1 MGKRLDKI
9 KGGAKSIGKKLY
21 TPIRHPIGKSAASS
35 PEIPSPNSAQDLYY
49 KMQIEMLKKE
59 AKKKNKVI
67 QDWHTRSLK
76 IAIPILIFIIVFF
89 FVSYHYIVTSPSFST
104 ANTYLLLH
112 FPVLGTIGHLIASIP
127 SSISSGLNF
136 ISNPLASTTPPSQ
149 VVNVTSTFTSFLGLS
164 APTGQT
170 LTLTGTSETQS
181 FSYFVTDNANVPV
194 GSSTS
199 NNVLENI
206 SCGGTSTQATSV
218 CDALLSDFDTPPA
231 TSQSSPPIV
240 TGFPLT
246 ANELPTQS
254 LSYSFTATFKC
265 PSSPIKFPTYGSFLL
280 GLTTFNYT
288 AGSILPLEYAS
299 QSVAAQLTS
308 ASHPLIPSLPSV
320 VFVTAGP
327 IQLKLSTN
335 LPEPILTKAD
345 QVPINVQI
353 NNIGTGSY
361 SLNAV
366 SLFISTNL
374 SQSNPDELTANSMW
388 SCSVSSGLTRQN
400 FVFPAGYWNCTI
412 SPRFLSS
419 GSSFLFTL
427 PAMQTLNGLH
437 FNTIPVLGYVNYNY
451 ASKLSLPFVVQNET
465 TVCG

>member
-9 KGGAKSIGKKLY
+9 KSGLGYVKRPLSKVVGTSKM
-21 TPIRHPIGKSAASS
+21 PSS
-35 PEIPSPNSAQDLYY
+35 EIPAAKTPEDLYY
-49 KMQIEMLKKE
+49 KMQIEEMKKA
-59 AKKKNKVI
+59 AKKKNKII
-67 QDWHTRSLK
+67 QNVSKRSLK
-76 IAIPILIFIIVFF
+76 IAIPIIIVILVVFF
-89 FVSYHYIVTSPSFST
+89 LAYGYIVTSPTVST

-112 FPVLGTIGHLIASIP
+112 FPVLGTVWHLIASIP
-127 SSISSGLNF
+127 ASISSGISF

-170 LTLTGTSETQS
+170 LTLTGASETQS
-181 FSYFVTDNANVPV
+181 FSYFVTNNANVPV

-218 CDALLSDFDTPPA
+218 CDALLSNFNTPPA

-240 TGFPLT
+240 TDFPLT
-246 ANELPTQS
+246 TNELPTQS

-265 PSSPIKFPTYGSFLL
+265 PSSSIKFPTYGSFLL

-374 SQSNPDELTANSMW
+374 SNSNPDELTANSMW

-400 FVFPAGYWNCTI
+400 FVFPSGYWNCTI

-465 TVCG
+465 TACG